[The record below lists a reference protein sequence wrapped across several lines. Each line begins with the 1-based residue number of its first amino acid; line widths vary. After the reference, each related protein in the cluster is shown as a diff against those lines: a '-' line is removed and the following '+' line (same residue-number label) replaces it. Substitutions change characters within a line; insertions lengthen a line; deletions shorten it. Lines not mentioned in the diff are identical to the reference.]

1 MIKNQPKIS
10 PYALLNVYV
19 RPSVDKIY
27 KAKITLP
34 PTHVVNRGSW

>member
-27 KAKITLP
+27 KAKIALP